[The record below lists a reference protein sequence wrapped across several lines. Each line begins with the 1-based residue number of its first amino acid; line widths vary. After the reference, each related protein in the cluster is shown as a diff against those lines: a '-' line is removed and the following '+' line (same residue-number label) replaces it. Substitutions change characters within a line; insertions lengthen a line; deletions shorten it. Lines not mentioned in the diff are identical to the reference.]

1 MSRVRRSGART
12 GRPGGFT
19 LIEVL
24 LATVLLVAGLALAF
38 TTLGAANRTA
48 IRGEAMADRSEH
60 MRAVAGFLRSRL
72 TATRPVAFGFDEG
85 KGTPIRFVGEP
96 DRLRF
101 VADLPDYLGRGGPY
115 LHDLTVEGDGGGEGG
130 DARISLTLSM
140 VLAGQTIEE
149 SPPRPPELLVEGLR
163 EARFRYRALDAEGRL
178 GDWQDKWEIS
188 ERLPLLVEVTL
199 VDRDGQAWPPLVVS
213 LPLAVQLDGAGL
225 PVQQL

>member
-1 MSRVRRSGART
+1 MRRAR
-12 GRPGGFT
+12 GFT

-72 TATRPVAFGFDEG
+72 TGTRPIAFAIDES

-96 DRLRF
+96 DRMRF

-115 LHDLTVEGDGGGEGG
+115 LHDLTIEGDG
-130 DARISLTLSM
+130 DNTRISIALSM

-149 SPPRPPELLVEGLR
+149 PQPRPPELLVEGLR
-163 EARFRYRALDAEGRL
+163 EARFRYRALDEEGRL
-178 GDWQDKWEIS
+178 GDWQDKWEVS

-199 VDRDGQAWPPLVVS
+199 IDRDGKAWPPLVVS
-213 LPLAVQLDGAGL
+213 LPLAAQLDGAGL
-225 PVQQL
+225 TVQQL

>member
-1 MSRVRRSGART
+1 MSPGAVRRMR
-12 GRPGGFT
+12 GFT

-72 TATRPVAFGFDEG
+72 TATRPVSFAFDESS
-85 KGTPIRFVGEP
+85 GTPIRFVGEP

-115 LHDLTVEGDGGGEGG
+115 LHDLTIEDDGG
-130 DARISLTLSM
+130 DTRISLALGM
-140 VLAGQTIEE
+140 VLAGQVVEE
-149 SPPRPPELLVEGLR
+149 QPPRPPELLVDGLR
-163 EARFRYRALDAEGRL
+163 EAHFRYRALNEDGRL
-178 GDWQDKWEIS
+178 GDWQDTWEAS
-188 ERLPLLVEVTL
+188 QRLPLLVEVTL
-199 VDRDGQAWPPLVVS
+199 VDRDGRAWPPLVVS
-213 LPLAVQLDGAGL
+213 LPLSAQLDASGL

>member
-1 MSRVRRSGART
+1 MRRAR
-12 GRPGGFT
+12 GFT

-72 TATRPVAFGFDEG
+72 TGTRPIAFAIDES

-96 DRLRF
+96 DRMRF

-115 LHDLTVEGDGGGEGG
+115 LHDLTIEGDG
-130 DARISLTLSM
+130 DNTRISIALNM

-149 SPPRPPELLVEGLR
+149 PQPRPPELLVEGLR
-163 EARFRYRALDAEGRL
+163 QAHFRYRALDEEGRL
-178 GDWQDKWEIS
+178 GDWQDKWDVS

-199 VDRDGQAWPPLVVS
+199 IDRDGKAWPPLVVS
-213 LPLAVQLDGAGL
+213 LPLAAQLDGAGL
-225 PVQQL
+225 TVQQL

>member
-1 MSRVRRSGART
+1 MTRQR
-12 GRPGGFT
+12 GFT

-72 TATRPVAFGFDEG
+72 TATRPVAFAFDEG
-85 KGTPIRFVGEP
+85 KGTPIRFVGER

-115 LHDLTVEGDGGGEGG
+115 LHDFTIEGDGD

-149 SPPRPPELLVEGLR
+149 NPPRPPERLVEGLR
-163 EARFRYRALDAEGRL
+163 EARFRYRALNEEGRL
-178 GDWQDKWEIS
+178 GDWQDEWENS

-199 VDRDGQAWPPLVVS
+199 VDRDGKAWPPLIVS
-213 LPLAVQLDGAGL
+213 LPLAVQLDAAGL

>member
-1 MSRVRRSGART
+1 MAMRRAR
-12 GRPGGFT
+12 GFT

-48 IRGEAMADRSEH
+48 IRGEAMADSSEH

-72 TATRPVAFGFDEG
+72 TATRPVAFAFDES

-115 LHDLTVEGDGGGEGG
+115 LHDLTIEGAGD
-130 DARISLTLSM
+130 DARISLALSM

-149 SPPRPPELLVEGLR
+149 PQPRPPELLVEGLR
-163 EARFRYRALDAEGRL
+163 EARFRYRALNEEGRL
-178 GDWQDKWEIS
+178 GDWQDKWEVS

-199 VDRDGQAWPPLVVS
+199 VDRDGRAWPPLVVS
-213 LPLAVQLDGAGL
+213 LPLAAQVDGAGL
-225 PVQQL
+225 TVQQL

>member
-1 MSRVRRSGART
+1 MRRAR
-12 GRPGGFT
+12 GFT

-72 TATRPVAFGFDEG
+72 TGTRPIAFAIDES
-85 KGTPIRFVGEP
+85 KGTPIRFVGEA
-96 DRLRF
+96 DRMRF

-115 LHDLTVEGDGGGEGG
+115 LHDLTIEGDG
-130 DARISLTLSM
+130 DNTRISIALSM

-149 SPPRPPELLVEGLR
+149 PQPRPPELLVEGLR
-163 EARFRYRALDAEGRL
+163 EAHFRYRALDEEGRL
-178 GDWQDKWEIS
+178 GDWQDKWEVS
-188 ERLPLLVEVTL
+188 ERLPLLVEVNL
-199 VDRDGQAWPPLVVS
+199 VDRDGKAWPPLVVS
-213 LPLAVQLDGAGL
+213 LPLAAQLDGAGL
-225 PVQQL
+225 TVQQL